1 MSKRLLIDAR
11 QIEETRVITT
21 TNDFI
26 DDFEYEVHSR
36 RQLKGN
42 IYLARVTRVEPSL
55 QAAFVEYGG
64 NRQGFLAFSE
74 IHPDYY
80 RIPVEDRQKL
90 IAEVSAKTDEELNI
104 NNNIS
109 DENED
114 DVSEEE
120 LRKVKRNLY
129 RNYKIQEVIA
139 RRQILLVQVVKEE
152 RGTKGAALTTYISIA
167 GRYCVLMPNTPRG
180 GGVSR
185 KIANVTDRRRLKSVV
200 ENLDVSPGMAVIVR
214 TAGSKRTKLEIKRD
228 YLNSIAIWENVKNL
242 TLESNAPFLIHE
254 EGSLVKRAIRDLYHS
269 DIDEVLVE
277 GLEAYRSCKDYMKAL
292 MPSHAKKVQQYNDEK
307 IPLFQKYK
315 LDAQL
320 SDIFNP
326 RVTLKSGG
334 YLIIDQTEALV
345 AVDVNSGKATR
356 ERSIEDTALKTNL
369 EAAEEFA
376 RQARLRDLSG
386 LVVIDFID
394 MEESKNRI
402 TIEKKLK
409 DAMRKDRARIQI
421 GEISSFGLLELSRQ
435 RLRPSV
441 VESSSELCSHCGGS
455 GRIQSIEVSAIQIL
469 RSIEEEGSDEKNIGV
484 NIHAHSNVILHI
496 LNNKRVQLNEI
507 ETRYDIVIQFI
518 NDNSFIPPLK
528 KIETIQKPNLN
539 KANPNKPNPN
549 KPNPNPNPNK
559 PNPNLNPNKPNP
571 NKPNPNKPKLEIA
584 ENKELST
591 SDEDE
596 NQRRKKRGRRIGR
609 RKKKFDDQAFPEI
622 NIKEEKE
629 DDKSEDKS
637 EDKSDFHPN
646 QLIPN
651 QDIKARQPR
660 RNYKKKDNSQIKDDD
675 LDKKSLIDENT
686 MKQENKK
693 NVKKSIVSSN
703 KKTKLEETIED
714 KVNKD
719 KVKSDGNVNLR
730 EIKTSA
736 PIEVNKVDEKSDS
749 KKPKKKGWWS
759 T

>member
-11 QIEETRVITT
+11 QTEETRVITT
-21 TNDFI
+21 TNDI
-26 DDFEYEVHSR
+26 IEDFEYEVHSR

-80 RIPVEDRQKL
+80 RIPIEDRQKL
-90 IAEVSAKTDEELNI
+90 IAEASAKTEEELSSNLTNDQI
-104 NNNIS
+104 VV
-109 DENED
+109 DDNED

-139 RRQILLVQVVKEE
+139 RRQILLIQVVKEE

-185 KIANVTDRRRLKSVV
+185 KIANVSDRRRLKTVV
-200 ENLDVSPGMAVIVR
+200 NTLDVSPGMAVIIR
-214 TAGSKRTKLEIKRD
+214 TAGSKRTKVEIKRD
-228 YLNSIAIWENVKNL
+228 YLSSMSVWENVKNL
-242 TLESNAPFLIHE
+242 TLESNAPALIHE

-277 GLEAYRSCKDYMKAL
+277 GIDAYRSCKDYMKAL
-292 MPSHAKKVQQYNDEK
+292 MPSHAKKVQQYNDDK

-345 AVDVNSGKATR
+345 AIDVNSGKATR

-386 LVVIDFID
+386 LIVIDFID
-394 MEESKNRI
+394 MEETKNRNS
-402 TIEKKLK
+402 IEKKLK
-409 DAMRKDRARIQI
+409 EAMRKDRARIQI

-441 VESSSELCSHCGGS
+441 VESSSELCPHCGGS
-455 GRIQSIEVSAIQIL
+455 GRIQSIEVSAVQIL
-469 RSIEEEGSDEKNIGV
+469 RAIEEEGSDENNLGV
-484 NIHAHSNVILHI
+484 NIHAHSTVILHI
-496 LNNKRVQLNEI
+496 LNNKRSQLSEI
-507 ETRYDIVIQFI
+507 ETRYNIKINFI
-518 NDNSFIPPLK
+518 NDNSLIPPLK

-539 KANPNKPNPN
+539 KPNNKPN
-549 KPNPNPNPNK
+549 
-559 PNPNLNPNKPNP
+559 
-571 NKPNPNKPKLEIA
+571 NKPKMESV
-584 ENKELST
+584 ENKELIT
-591 SDEDE
+591 SIDEE
-596 NQRRKKRGRRIGR
+596 TQITKKRGRRIGR
-609 RKKKFDDQAFPEI
+609 RRKRVEDISSSENIGNNLIASKTDDNPITLPENI
-622 NIKEEKE
+622 NTINPEVTQKAK
-629 DDKSEDKS
+629 
-637 EDKSDFHPN
+637 PN
-646 QLIPN
+646 
-651 QDIKARQPR
+651 
-660 RNYKKKDNSQIKDDD
+660 
-675 LDKKSLIDENT
+675 
-686 MKQENKK
+686 KQTF
-693 NVKKSIVSSN
+693 
-703 KKTKLEETIED
+703 KKTKVQIVSNDENNEQKKSNENTKTENIKKNIK
-714 KVNKD
+714 KVVTKINK
-719 KVKSDGNVNLR
+719 NVNVENNIEEPIKSSLLNNDKITILR
-730 EIKTSA
+730 EVKTSS
-736 PIEVNKVDEKSDS
+736 PIDVVTIDEASKK

-759 T
+759 L

>member
-1 MSKRLLIDAR
+1 MNKRLLIDAR
-11 QIEETRVITT
+11 QTEETRVITT
-21 TNDFI
+21 TNDVI

-90 IAEVSAKTDEELNI
+90 IEEASAKTDEELNI
-104 NNNIS
+104 NQLNSNNNS
-109 DENED
+109 TLNDDNED
-114 DVSEEE
+114 DVSEED
-120 LRKVKRNLY
+120 LKKVKRNLY

-185 KIANVTDRRRLKSVV
+185 KISNITDRRRLKGVV
-200 ENLDVSPGMAVIVR
+200 DKLDLSPGMAVIVR
-214 TAGSKRTKLEIKRD
+214 TAGSKRTKVEIKRD
-228 YLNSIAIWENVKNL
+228 YLNSMSTWENVKKL

-269 DIDEVLVE
+269 EIDEVLVE
-277 GLEAYRSCKDYMKAL
+277 GLEAYRSCKEYMKAL

-326 RVTLKSGG
+326 RVTLNSGG

-345 AVDVNSGKATR
+345 AIDVNSGKATK

-369 EAAEEFA
+369 EAADEFA

-394 MEESKNRI
+394 MEDNKNRLN
-402 TIEKKLK
+402 IEKKLK
-409 DAMRKDRARIQI
+409 EAMRRDRARIQI

-441 VESSSELCSHCGGS
+441 VESSSALCSYCEGS
-455 GRIQSIEVSAIQIL
+455 GRIQSIEVSTLQII
-469 RSIEEEGSDEKNIGV
+469 RAIEEECSDEKNAAI
-484 NIHAHSNVILHI
+484 NIHAHSNVVTHI
-496 LNNKRVQLNEI
+496 LNNKRNQLSEI
-507 ETRYDIVIQFI
+507 EIRYNMKISFVS
-518 NDNSFIPPLK
+518 DNSLLPPLK
-528 KIETIQKPNLN
+528 KIETIQKPNIT
-539 KANPNKPNPN
+539 KTHIKR
-549 KPNPNPNPNK
+549 
-559 PNPNLNPNKPNP
+559 
-571 NKPNPNKPKLEIA
+571 PKSEII
-584 ENKELST
+584 ETKNILLSE
-591 SDEDE
+591 DDE
-596 NQRRKKRGRRIGR
+596 NQKRKKRGRRVG
-609 RKKKFDDQAFPEI
+609 RKKRRPDDQGLIENKVNHIKDEEQSTNTLSEETKSTSLINNDKKPAKTKAINSKKQLIINEKINATPE
-622 NIKEEKE
+622 NVFVEEKE
-629 DDKSEDKS
+629 
-637 EDKSDFHPN
+637 
-646 QLIPN
+646 
-651 QDIKARQPR
+651 
-660 RNYKKKDNSQIKDDD
+660 Y
-675 LDKKSLIDENT
+675 
-686 MKQENKK
+686 
-693 NVKKSIVSSN
+693 
-703 KKTKLEETIED
+703 
-714 KVNKD
+714 
-719 KVKSDGNVNLR
+719 
-730 EIKTSA
+730 KTS
-736 PIEVNKVDEKSDS
+736 
-749 KKPKKKGWWS
+749 KK
-759 T
+759 

>member
-21 TNDFI
+21 TNDII

-90 IAEVSAKTDEELNI
+90 IAEAAAKTDEELNI
-104 NNNIS
+104 NQNTS
-109 DENED
+109 DENDD

-120 LRKVKRNLY
+120 LKKIKRNLY

-185 KIANVTDRRRLKSVV
+185 KIVNVTDRRRLKSVV
-200 ENLDVSPGMAVIVR
+200 ENLDVSSGMAVIIR
-214 TAGSKRTKLEIKRD
+214 TAGSKRTKVEIKRD
-228 YLNSIAIWENVKNL
+228 YLNSMAIWENVKNL
-242 TLESNAPFLIHE
+242 TLESNAPSLINE

-269 DIDEVLVE
+269 DIDEVLIE
-277 GLEAYRSCKDYMKAL
+277 GVEAYRSCKDYMKAL
-292 MPSHAKKVQQYNDEK
+292 MPSHAKKVQQYNNEK

-345 AVDVNSGKATR
+345 AIDVNSGKATR

-369 EAAEEFA
+369 EAADEFA

-394 MEESKNRI
+394 MVDNKNKSN
-402 TIEKKLK
+402 IEKKLK
-409 DAMRKDRARIQI
+409 EAMRKDRARIQI

-441 VESSSELCSHCGGS
+441 SESSSEQCSHCGGS
-455 GRIQSIEVSAIQIL
+455 GRIQSIEVSAVQIL
-469 RSIEEEGSDEKNIGV
+469 RAIEEEGSDERNIG
-484 NIHAHSNVILHI
+484 IIITAHSNVILHI
-496 LNNKRVQLNEI
+496 LNKKRIQLNEI
-507 ETRYDIVIQFI
+507 EIRYNITIQFI
-518 NDNSFIPPLK
+518 NDSSLIPPLK
-528 KIETIQKPNLN
+528 KIETIQKPGNN
-539 KANPNKPNPN
+539 KPNKPNIN
-549 KPNPNPNPNK
+549 KPN
-559 PNPNLNPNKPNP
+559 
-571 NKPNPNKPKLEIA
+571 NKPKSEII
-584 ENKELST
+584 ENKELT
-591 SDEDE
+591 TLDEDE
-596 NQRRKKRGRRIGR
+596 SQKRKKRARRVGR
-609 RKKKFDDQAFPEI
+609 RKKKFDDPISIETKL
-622 NIKEEKE
+622 NEEKT
-629 DDKSEDKS
+629 EDKI
-637 EDKSDFHPN
+637 DKTSNLISNQSDYN
-646 QLIPN
+646 KDVKTQ
-651 QDIKARQPR
+651 QPK
-660 RNYKKKDNSQIKDDD
+660 RNYKKQNENQFKNNKFVEKEQID
-675 LDKKSLIDENT
+675 
-686 MKQENKK
+686 K
-693 NVKKSIVSSN
+693 NVKITSDKKVVKNPISSIN
-703 KKTKLEETIED
+703 KKTKLEYNMKEE
-714 KVNKD
+714 KNEKQANKN
-719 KVKSDGNVNLR
+719 KSNNLR
-730 EIKTSA
+730 EIKTSI
-736 PIEVNKVDEKSDS
+736 PIDIVTVDEETNTT
-749 KKPKKKGWWS
+749 KPKKKGWWS